1 MSNQLHRRISHQA
14 EVDLADQRRAARL
27 RGTDGAFGLAQ
38 GTDVGTERDDSAE
51 HQGDRSERRG
61 LPCPQQPSIASSS
74 STGPAPMAILDAR
87 MIFRQRSAIPA
98 SSSIRASIAEISSVG
113 SSSVMGLAGSKGG

>member
-1 MSNQLHRRISHQA
+1 
-14 EVDLADQRRAARL
+14 
-27 RGTDGAFGLAQ
+27 
-38 GTDVGTERDDSAE
+38 
-51 HQGDRSERRG
+51 
-61 LPCPQQPSIASSS
+61 
-74 STGPAPMAILDAR
+74 MAILDAR